1 MRARGLPGSSMTY
14 PGRALGAI
22 ALLALIAVVLYR
34 QIALTNLILS
44 GGDAFTYFYPY
55 RAYAAQ
61 MVQSGRMP
69 LWNPYLFMGAPFLA
83 NSQAAVLYP
92 LNLALLWLPAPK
104 IVAWSIV
111 LHVAMAAAFA
121 YLYARQCIRLSIPA
135 AFLAAAAFAFGGF
148 VSGQVEHVNQLN
160 VSAWFPLLLL
170 LWDLRSRARWPA
182 LLGAGV
188 TVGLGLLAGHTQS
201 SYISMAGLGAYAL
214 LPVLVDL
221 WRGSVIWGTHAPRRI
236 HGAGEASQGTCMTQ
250 GVPPRSGNLR
260 DDGCRGDASPLPPPP
275 AKARDPWR
283 ALRTGTG
290 RARLRPLAAVLLH
303 LGLVAAVGIALAAI
317 QLVPTWELAR
327 LSIRSGGLSYREA
340 IAFSMKP
347 LPRLLWHALLP
358 PWGRNLPDVFG
369 GDYYTEY
376 LAYIGVVPLVLA
388 AIGVVSWLLRVVRDR
403 SLVLHETD
411 AVSKGKPMLQPIT
424 QVMALAVLGF
434 TLALGGY
441 NPLYWVL
448 YKVMPGFNLF
458 RVPARWL
465 LLYAFGVAMLAGV
478 GMHQVQD
485 WISSTVRA
493 RHSKKDHETECSFA
507 CGKARSAT
515 TLTGMLQLGTT
526 APLHSARGQIHVDQ
540 GSHSSISLI
549 RPQRR
554 WPSTA
559 VVTLLVVV
567 SLGELAAAA
576 QALPFSHPTA
586 PEAFSSL
593 RTAPAHILAAQG
605 MEMCPGRFL
614 SMSDILFDPG
624 DQGEIEQMFRGTLSE
639 KALYDYVVC
648 VKRQEILAPN
658 LPLAW
663 RVYAVDG
670 YDGGVLPLAQY
681 VGLQRLFLEED
692 QILSDGRLREGL
704 REIPPSRLLS
714 IAGVRYVIT
723 DKVQDVWIDDV
734 FYDLAFDAALG
745 EDTSHQVTGEITPPF
760 AATAVGL
767 VSFLEGG
774 QRVADG
780 TPVAELRLVADNGE
794 TRTLMLQAGRDTA
807 EGIYQ
812 PGMAHAQARVG
823 HRWRDRPEGA
833 DYVTRLEWG
842 QAARIARVEVVAL
855 PFGGRM
861 YPSAQIHVRG
871 LTLIDGRDGS
881 SVPVILSTAGRYKR
895 VHSGD
900 VKIYEVLDAMPRAF
914 VVHQAQ
920 VVADD
925 YAAITMMR
933 DPSFDPGEKV
943 ILAEGREIGTV
954 PPAQATVA
962 ITRCD
967 PEAVTVQAELQA
979 PGYLVLSDTWYPGWT
994 ATVDGRGARVE
1005 RANVNSRAVFLEA
1018 GTHEVRFVY
1027 APSSCRIGMAVSAVA
1042 VAMVAAALWWAIAWK
1057 RRHRAQSDTD

>member
-1 MRARGLPGSSMTY
+1 MTY
-14 PGRALGAI
+14 LGRALGAV

-61 MVQSGRMP
+61 AIQSGRMP

-83 NSQAAVLYP
+83 NPQAAVFYP

-121 YLYARQCIRLSIPA
+121 YLYARQSIRLSIPA
-135 AFLAAAAFAFGGF
+135 AFLAAAAFAFGGLM
-148 VSGQVEHVNQLN
+148 SGQVEHVNQLN

-170 LWDLRSRARWPA
+170 LWDLRSRAQWPA

-214 LPVLVDL
+214 LPALLEL
-221 WRGSVIWGTHAPRRI
+221 WRV
-236 HGAGEASQGTCMTQ
+236 
-250 GVPPRSGNLR
+250 
-260 DDGCRGDASPLPPPP
+260 RG
-275 AKARDPWR
+275 K
-283 ALRTGTG
+283 GMG
-290 RARLRPLAAVLLH
+290 RAQLGPLAVVLLH

-376 LAYIGVVPLVLA
+376 LAYIGVMPLVLA
-388 AIGVVSWLLRVVRDR
+388 AIAVVSWLLRVVRDR
-403 SLVLHETD
+403 SLALHEGD
-411 AVSKGKPMLQPIT
+411 ATAKGKTMVRPT
-424 QVMALAVLGF
+424 AQVTALAVLGF
-434 TLALGGY
+434 ALALGGY

-448 YKVMPGFNLF
+448 YKVVPGFNLF

-465 LLYAFGVAMLAGV
+465 LLYAFGMAMLAGV
-478 GMHQVQD
+478 GLQQVQG
-485 WISSTVRA
+485 WLVRWLMGA
-493 RHSKKDHETECSFA
+493 KSILPSPRLGGT
-507 CGKARSAT
+507 KARSLASEY
-515 TLTGMLQLGTT
+515 GHDKT
-526 APLHSARGQIHVDQ
+526 AGAAAVPG
-540 GSHSSISLI
+540 
-549 RPQRR
+549 RP
-554 WPSTA
+554 WLATA
-559 VVTLLVVV
+559 VVTLLAVV
-567 SLGELAAAA
+567 SLGELTAAA

-614 SMSDILFDPG
+614 SMSDTLFDPG
-624 DQGEIEQMFRGTLSE
+624 DRDEIEQMFRGILSE

-663 RVYAVDG
+663 QVYAVDG
-670 YDGGVLPLAQY
+670 YDGGVLPLARY
-681 VGLQRLFLEED
+681 VRLQRLFLEED

-704 REIPPSRLLS
+704 REIPSSRLLS
-714 IAGVRYVIT
+714 IVGVRYVIT

-745 EDTSHQVTGEITPPF
+745 EDASHQVTGEVTPPF
-760 AATAVGL
+760 AATAAGL

-780 TPVAELRLVADNGE
+780 TPVAELRLVADNGD
-794 TRTLMLQAGRDTA
+794 TRTFVVQAGGDTA
-807 EGIYQ
+807 EGLYQ

-861 YPSAQIHVRG
+861 YPSAQIHVQG
-871 LTLIDGRDGS
+871 LTLIDARDGS
-881 SVPVILSTAGRYKR
+881 SVPVVLSTAGHYRR

-943 ILAEGREIGTV
+943 VLAEGREIDAV
-954 PPAQATVA
+954 PPARATVA

-967 PEAVTVQAELQA
+967 PEAVTVQAALQA

-994 ATVDGRGARVE
+994 ATVDGRGAKVE

-1027 APSSCRIGMAVSAVA
+1027 APSSYRIGMAVSAA
-1042 VAMVAAALWWAIAWK
+1042 VLAMVAAALGWAIAWK
-1057 RRHRAQSDTD
+1057 RGHQTCGRVR